1 VAAASMAV
9 LVAIFIVP
17 NVLYRLG
24 ELSALAFGS

>member
-1 VAAASMAV
+1 V